1 MGIYDIAMLV
11 IFLGAIVFGYWKGL
25 AWQIASLAALVVS
38 YIVAVNFRDQMAT
51 LLKVDEPWNKIGAM
65 LILFL
70 GTSLLIWAIY
80 SSVSKSLKKN
90 ELKGFDRQAGAILG
104 ALKGGLLC
112 MVVTMFAVSFL
123 GEDVHEKIDHSKFG
137 PYIEKGI
144 WQVSDFVPDELARF
158 VNPHIENYKDAVGH
172 QEPAVDTSG
181 FFGSSLGTT
190 YPVEQPIGEE
200 IKQFQSS
207 GFTGRWKKSST
218 DTSDEPQTGGFLGTF
233 QKKFTKPQAPATKGV
248 DWSNVDISEASKQTL
263 ENIGKQALEA
273 TNEAAENLFENVY
286 KR

>member
-112 MVVTMFAVSFL
+112 MVVEAKGRAIPCVST
-123 GEDVHEKIDHSKFG
+123 EVKCS
-137 PYIEKGI
+137 
-144 WQVSDFVPDELARF
+144 VAS
-158 VNPHIENYKDAVGH
+158 
-172 QEPAVDTSG
+172 TSP
-181 FFGSSLGTT
+181 T
-190 YPVEQPIGEE
+190 
-200 IKQFQSS
+200 QS
-207 GFTGRWKKSST
+207 TST
-218 DTSDEPQTGGFLGTF
+218 
-233 QKKFTKPQAPATKGV
+233 
-248 DWSNVDISEASKQTL
+248 
-263 ENIGKQALEA
+263 
-273 TNEAAENLFENVY
+273 
-286 KR
+286 